1 MTPPT
6 ATERSQSTA
15 RAGPARG
22 SRTSQAPGQA
32 ASGPQSAP
40 SPPQIALPGRSGRR
54 ASRPGWEKPAPP
66 AGVPLPVRGSL
77 QDPALGVGH
86 YQPIVAEVVIGTA
99 GVVAQREAC
108 EAYVASQKAEGWLL
122 VPDRYDDGGFSGGTL
137 ERPALQRLLP
147 DIEAR

>member
-99 GVVAQREAC
+99 GVVAQRRLDDVHPA
-108 EAYVASQKAEGWLL
+108 ATGVAARRCPLTGQAG
-122 VPDRYDDGGFSGGTL
+122 PDRQARAGTANRDG
-137 ERPALQRLLP
+137 
-147 DIEAR
+147 